1 MGKIQY
7 KKLIENPH
15 NYLEKASCA
24 RRCIEAMNIKNG
36 LENTSKKNGD
46 KSSYGLKVAYYWMEK
61 VDKNHICPVVD
72 YFYSYLFIFFCEFVI
87 LHCVG

>member
-36 LENTSKKNGD
+36 LENTPKKWRQ
-46 KSSYGLKVAYYWMEK
+46 KQLWA
-61 VDKNHICPVVD
+61 
-72 YFYSYLFIFFCEFVI
+72 
-87 LHCVG
+87 